1 MRFSLICAFYALE
14 AAFLSKLLKQSLLKV
29 EGICRML
36 LRVKKTRK
44 TLFSWELS
52 FLILLIEE
60 LILQNSLNWMK
71 LQTPRFIYQMYQ
83 ILESN
88 YMYIVGVQK
97 ANTNISIRFPSA
109 SYDHP
114 RFHQIAI
121 SLPNNEFVDCK
132 RSFAG
137 AHEPGLKK
145 HFHEKREEQWEVNPV
160 TKLQSYPHQL
170 TPSQHSRRALVP
182 NKLLWQ

>member
-1 MRFSLICAFYALE
+1 MRLKRTEILF
-14 AAFLSKLLKQSLLKV
+14 KLLKQRTA
-29 EGICRML
+29 EGGRWNGA
-36 LRVKKTRK
+36 REWKKTRK
-44 TLFSWELS
+44 TSFSRHLS
-52 FLILLIEE
+52 ILILLIEE
-60 LILQNSLNWMK
+60 LIFVNSLNWIK
-71 LQTPRFIYQMYQ
+71 LQTPWFMFQMYQ
-83 ILESN
+83 ILES
-88 YMYIVGVQK
+88 YYVVGVQK

-109 SYDHP
+109 FHDHP

-121 SLPNNEFVDCK
+121 SLPNNEFVECK

-137 AHEPGLKK
+137 AHELGLEK
-145 HFHEKREEQWEVNPV
+145 HFHEKREEQWEINPV